1 MRFGKRKWNSKSKK
15 SKAKPY
21 GRKKG
26 KMHNVVTVVVV
37 SIIAMVCI
45 SIYVLNARL
54 MPIYLDYA
62 EIQTYKVASYVV
74 SKAINSRTSSVLDVN
89 DIIVDL
95 PTQSTDMITT
105 KFNTEIINQVRA
117 ETTALVKEYLEQ
129 AENGDLSHLP
139 NLENVEY
146 DVGKMEAGDGIVFFV
161 PLGQALNI
169 PIIGNLGPKIPIR
182 FHIIGNVHSNVENT
196 VSEFG
201 INNAIVEVNLFI
213 EVNVQIIVPFAS
225 KSASVEQ
232 KIPVAIGLVRG
243 TVPHIYSAGEGAQPS
258 IEVPIPYE

>member
-1 MRFGKRKWNSKSKK
+1 MRFIKKRPKK
-15 SKAKPY
+15 KNYMAF
-21 GRKKG
+21 
-26 KMHNVVTVVVV
+26 VLV
-37 SIIAMVCI
+37 SLLFAVGG
-45 SIYVLNARL
+45 SIYLINARL
-54 MPIYLDYA
+54 MPTYVQYA
-62 EIQTYKVASYVV
+62 EVQTHKVASYVV

-89 DIIVDL
+89 EIIVDL

-117 ETTALVKEYLEQ
+117 ETQTLVKEYLEQ
-129 AENGDLSHLP
+129 AENGNLSHLP
-139 NLENVEY
+139 DLENVEY

-182 FHIIGNVHSNVENT
+182 FHIIGSVHST
-196 VSEFG
+196 VDVDIRDFG
-201 INNAIVEVNLFI
+201 INNAIVQVDLLI

-225 KSASVEQ
+225 HSASVEQ

-243 TVPHIYSAGEGAQPS
+243 TVPHIYSAGEGTQPS